1 MIDTCSRC
9 GKERDKYEE
18 IISKAEVLIRH
29 PDANGTQERVVAFL
43 CQSCTVALLDYL
55 EGRI

>member
-1 MIDTCSRC
+1 MTDYCSRC

-18 IISKAEVLIRH
+18 IISQAEVRIRH

-43 CQSCTVALLDYL
+43 CQNCTVALLDYL
-55 EGRI
+55 EGRT